1 MAIINK
7 STNSKLWR
15 GVVKRE
21 SSCTAGG
28 NANWYNHYGK
38 HYEDSSK
45 TKNRTEL
52 LNHMIQ
58 QSYYW
63 AYIQTKLFIE
73 KDICTLMFIE
83 GLFTIAKTWKQM
95 KCPLTDEWI
104 KKMWFIYVMEN
115 YSVLQ

>member
-1 MAIINK
+1 
-7 STNSKLWR
+7 
-15 GVVKRE
+15 
-21 SSCTAGG
+21 
-28 NANWYNHYGK
+28 
-38 HYEDSSK
+38 
-45 TKNRTEL
+45 
-52 LNHMIQ
+52 MIQ

-95 KCPLTDEWI
+95 KCPFSDEWI

-115 YSVLQ
+115 YSAIKRMK